1 MAKNKLSDLND
12 HMFMQLERLNDES
25 LSGDKLKEE
34 VTRTQAI
41 SSLAREVIAGGHLLL
56 RAKLAAEN
64 NISGQ
69 LSLPPML
76 G

>member
-1 MAKNKLSDLND
+1 
-12 HMFMQLERLNDES
+12 MFMQLERLNDES

-41 SSLAREVIAGGHLLL
+41 SSLAREVIAAGHLLL